1 MNTVYISS
9 IDRFEFHRDP
19 DLVKRIGA
27 ATAVEVRA
35 TGIPYTFAPCIAV
48 NFLYFRSYKFSPSAK
63 VYKSVTLHIF
73 STLDIC

>member
-1 MNTVYISS
+1 MN
-9 IDRFEFHRDP
+9 RFEFCRDP

-48 NFLYFRSYKFSPSAK
+48 NSLFFGSQCLPIFYKCGTF
-63 VYKSVTLHIF
+63 HIF
-73 STLDIC
+73 ALFISLVLWSFS